1 MRIQFVRSFHRTC
14 ARLNY
19 SNIKLTFFSKPSCP
33 LCQEAK
39 EVLDDVLDSEEF
51 KKYSLAKRLEIVDIN
66 KNQKWGDAYCFDI
79 PVLHVEDANGAKP
92 LVKVMHFF
100 KEDELG
106 EILRRFK

>member
-1 MRIQFVRSFHRTC
+1 M
-14 ARLNY
+14 
-19 SNIKLTFFSKPSCP
+19 
-33 LCQEAK
+33 
-39 EVLDDVLDSEEF
+39 LDSEEF
-51 KKYSLAKRLEIVDIN
+51 RQYSLAKRLEIVDIN
-66 KNQKWGDAYCFDI
+66 KNQKWWDAYCFDI